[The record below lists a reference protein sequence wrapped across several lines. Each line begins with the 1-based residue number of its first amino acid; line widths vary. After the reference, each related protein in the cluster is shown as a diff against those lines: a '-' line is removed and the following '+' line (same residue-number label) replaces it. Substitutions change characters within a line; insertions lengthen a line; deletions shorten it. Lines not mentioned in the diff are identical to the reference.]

1 MPTVHA
7 GIEQGGRLIRRPR
20 LPLLIIRPITPAL
33 RTQNRMT
40 DRQLLY
46 LLILLD
52 NLQLL
57 LLGVFNYDLLL
68 LGEREEVPAE
78 LTYQPVPCCRALD
91 EEQLEAKRTKFH
103 FYYKRKY
110 NIRDQ
115 FMPKTRW

>member
-7 GIEQGGRLIRRPR
+7 GIEQGGSLIRRPR

-33 RTQNRMT
+33 GTQDRMT

-68 LGEREEVPAE
+68 FGEREEIPAE
-78 LTYQPVPCCRALD
+78 LTDQPVPCCRALD
-91 EEQLEAKRTKFH
+91 KEELEA
-103 FYYKRKY
+103 
-110 NIRDQ
+110 
-115 FMPKTRW
+115 